1 MSRKKKNLEPGS
13 WVEIYTN
20 LRDKQVL
27 KIVGYRGEMM
37 HCVDD
42 DGKLTM
48 VKPNSPKVSKIIL
61 ESSSADLYDNCVICF
76 PYF

>member
-48 VKPNSPKVSKIIL
+48 VKPNSPKVSRIFQVKSDGKVV
-61 ESSSADLYDNCVICF
+61 EGNRS
-76 PYF
+76 

>member
-48 VKPNSPKVSKIIL
+48 VKPNSPKVSRIFQVNSDGKVV
-61 ESSSADLYDNCVICF
+61 EGNRS
-76 PYF
+76 

>member
-13 WVEIYTN
+13 WVELWTN
-20 LRDKQVL
+20 LKDKQVL

-48 VKPNSPKVSKIIL
+48 VKPNSPKVGRIFQVKPDGKVVESKR
-61 ESSSADLYDNCVICF
+61 S
-76 PYF
+76 